1 VTRPAVRIRFD
12 ADTEVFA
19 PGETLAGDYRI
30 GGVRADELRA
40 VELSVLW
47 HTEGKGDEDLSVH
60 EFARR
65 SDEDGDLPEPGQ
77 PVRFETKLPLS
88 PLSYDGAIVK
98 IRWCVRVRVFLE
110 AGKEVV
116 GERRF
121 RLGRVP
127 PVGVSAP

>member
-1 VTRPAVRIRFD
+1 VTRPAVNVRFD
-12 ADTEVFA
+12 ADAEVFA
-19 PGETLAGDYRI
+19 PGETLAGDYRV
-30 GGVRADELRA
+30 GGVRPDELRA

-65 SDEDGDLPEPGQ
+65 SAEEGHLPEPGER
-77 PVRFETKLPLS
+77 VRFETKLPLS

-98 IRWCVRVRVFLE
+98 ILWCVRVRVFLQG
-110 AGKEVV
+110 GKEVV

>member
-1 VTRPAVRIRFD
+1 MTRPAVSIRFD
-12 ADTEVFA
+12 ANAEVFA
-19 PGETLAGDYRI
+19 PGETLAGEYRVE
-30 GGVRADELRA
+30 GVRPDELRA

-65 SDEDGDLPEPGQ
+65 SAEDDDLPEPGQ
-77 PVRFETKLPLS
+77 PARFETRLPLS

-98 IRWCVRVRVFLE
+98 VRWCVRVRVFLHG
-110 AGKEVV
+110 GKEVV

-127 PVGVSAP
+127 PVGRPAK